1 MSCNQTRFSSVF
13 TLCAL
18 SFAQC
23 ILFCQPSFALDSLAE
38 AYLEQGK
45 RNFDKGDLYAAKR
58 LFNMSAK
65 NAEMAYDSRLHKASI
80 YNNAGEVYRRLYE
93 EKGNSYAWD
102 KVDEDGANFINR
114 VIPDESIDQFFEPQT
129 PLWMAAHFLS
139 MSIRIKEEELGTFSL
154 NLARSIENLAVVYLA
169 RDRVDEAEALL
180 RKSLKIRE
188 TKEGA
193 SALETA
199 STCYT
204 LAETLQR
211 KGRQHSDSTA
221 KIADFK
227 ESIAFSQRALA
238 IWNANKAG
246 LELQAGANQQIA
258 LTYFYLD
265 GETPNST
272 ELEQCEV
279 YLDRAESLYKRSLPA
294 SAKSYRDFKFKT
306 ADAARAICDEREFRC
321 ERELRSSSVAAK
333 KNYLQKVIRACR
345 RVGNSQDA
353 ASYEGML
360 KNVLAGHNR

>member
-1 MSCNQTRFSSVF
+1 M
-13 TLCAL
+13 
-18 SFAQC
+18 
-23 ILFCQPSFALDSLAE
+23 FCLPSLALDSLAE

-65 NAEMAYDSRLHKASI
+65 NAEMAYDSKLHKASI

-93 EKGNSYAWD
+93 EKGNSYTWD
-102 KVDEDGANFINR
+102 KVDEDGANFINK

-265 GETPNST
+265 AETPNST
-272 ELEQCEV
+272 ELDQCEI

-294 SAKSYRDFKFKT
+294 SAKSYQAFKYTT
-306 ADAARAICDEREFRC
+306 ADAARAICDEREVRC
-321 ERELRSSSVAAK
+321 GSVLRSGTVAAQRAC
-333 KNYLQKVIRACR
+333 LQKVIRACR

-353 ASYEGML
+353 AFYEGKL
-360 KNVLAGHNR
+360 KNLLAGHS